1 MPFDKIVKGE
11 GPAVRCRRHSQPV
24 PHSFD
29 AERGRDEENFIPR
42 GRAGYRWA

>member
-1 MPFDKIVKGE
+1 MPFDKIMKRG
-11 GPAVRCRRHSQPV
+11 GAGCRWLSQPV